1 LTSQSQGPD
10 DEHAE
15 VTHESSVSAEDAAVD
30 ISGSHPDVHN
40 EVVEEITDGVHEL
53 ELPEKET
60 TEQQSEEKGHPNLT
74 TEEVDSLLNKCLL
87 QALYTS
93 IKEKDLPFPGST
105 LWYVCLLQFTPEY
118 ILLSD

>member
-1 LTSQSQGPD
+1 
-10 DEHAE
+10 
-15 VTHESSVSAEDAAVD
+15 
-30 ISGSHPDVHN
+30 
-40 EVVEEITDGVHEL
+40 VEEITDGVHEL